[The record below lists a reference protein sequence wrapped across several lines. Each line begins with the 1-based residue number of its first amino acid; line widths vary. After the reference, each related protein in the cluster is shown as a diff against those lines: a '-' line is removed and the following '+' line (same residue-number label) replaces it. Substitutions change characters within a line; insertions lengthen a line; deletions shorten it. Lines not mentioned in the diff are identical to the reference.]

1 MKFSATTSSW
11 IPTHL
16 KQFLDTN
23 KLLCYMMKILKNMI
37 SILSPIC
44 TYATCEAERSSCQSQ
59 VKTLTIWETAK
70 LITLPIAR
78 SRSLQTSPLNLPQVQ
93 RDQGGLIIQGIGQT
107 HASPTERSATR
118 SASVR
123 PTAVQSLSP
132 VRFFVTPWTT
142 ALQASLPFTISHRL
156 LKLMSIESV
165 MPSNLLILCHPLLL
179 LLSIFPGIKGLFQQA
194 HKKMFN
200 ITNYWA

>member
-1 MKFSATTSSW
+1 MLYDENIKEYDIYFISYLHICNLW
-11 IPTHL
+11 GR
-16 KQFLDTN
+16 
-23 KLLCYMMKILKNMI
+23 KIQLPVPSEDSHHMRDSK
-37 SILSPIC
+37 
-44 TYATCEAERSSCQSQ
+44 A
-59 VKTLTIWETAK
+59 
-70 LITLPIAR
+70 ITLPIAR

-93 RDQGGLIIQGIGQT
+93 RDRGGLIIQGIGQT
-107 HASPTERSATR
+107 HVSPTERNAMR

-132 VRFFVTPWTT
+132 VWFFATPWTT
-142 ALQASLPFTISHRL
+142 VLQASLSFTISHRL

-194 HKKMFN
+194 HKKMLN